1 MENKNIIEELKKIIN
16 LVIHEYSELE
26 HKVFA
31 LKEELDEM
39 KKKYVE
45 LEEENEDLKFTI
57 YER

>member
-26 HKVFA
+26 HEVFA
-31 LKEELDEM
+31 LKEELDKM

-57 YER
+57 YGR